1 MSFHKINTC
10 KTYTGY
16 YLCICSLKHTVMLDV
31 AAWTYE
37 LAFLQP
43 DSSAFREYCIWISYE
58 VLQMTK
64 SSKLSTL
71 KIDHLLLC
79 FRSYHYATTDFQ
91 DVSITLGKQSPTSP
105 LKVHKEQELQ
115 LRWIVLQ
122 NKLRW
127 ARFTNSLDISCFI
140 FLLEKII
147 ASSWVWV
154 VRSLDWVK

>member
-1 MSFHKINTC
+1 M
-10 KTYTGY
+10 YTGY
-16 YLCICSLKHTVMLDV
+16 YLCICSLKHTVMLNV

-79 FRSYHYATTDFQ
+79 FRSYHYATTDFR
-91 DVSITLGKQSPTSP
+91 DVSISSEMSSLPTVGKQSLTSP

-115 LRWIVLQ
+115 LQ
-122 NKLRW
+122 
-127 ARFTNSLDISCFI
+127 
-140 FLLEKII
+140 
-147 ASSWVWV
+147 
-154 VRSLDWVK
+154 